1 VLGVGRGAGEAT
13 QRRRIERAAP
23 RGEERDR
30 GEPGE
35 ELEPMRRDV
44 LVWHAIAREV
54 HDGAERKRD
63 EARPGQRSGGRSG
76 RDVKRD
82 DHPCGTR
89 MRGRNN
95 VRRPYPSVASLL
107 RPGRSRRLV
116 RPLRLIALAYLAVGL
131 LAAVLFRSTIAAQAE
146 AVVVLSAVLDTPVVT
161 WVVEHMTDEPR
172 VEDAPVAG
180 VPATVV
186 RPGGSGPWP
195 VLVFVNGVTPRG
207 RHHPD
212 VQALAR
218 GLARAG
224 YLVVVPD
231 PPGLAQGEIT
241 VRTLD
246 ATAAVVQ
253 EATRLRGARA
263 RVALLGVSAG
273 GSLALV
279 AAAEPAF
286 ASRVSVVAAIAPYAD
301 LPDMFRLATIGSYAD
316 GGHLVPYDSASYLT
330 LVAARSLVAAL
341 PPGRE
346 RDELLAA
353 LPATREVDEEPPDP
367 LAGLRALERHTLSP
381 DARAVL
387 ALLLNREPGRFDELY
402 AALPPRMRAANERLS
417 PSTVAARAPAPIELA
432 SAPEDKYFPLAHSH
446 ELAGLAPEARV
457 TVTATLEHA
466 VPDASLD
473 GALDLL
479 RFDAFAVRVLE
490 RAGG

>member
-1 VLGVGRGAGEAT
+1 
-13 QRRRIERAAP
+13 
-23 RGEERDR
+23 
-30 GEPGE
+30 
-35 ELEPMRRDV
+35 
-44 LVWHAIAREV
+44 
-54 HDGAERKRD
+54 
-63 EARPGQRSGGRSG
+63 
-76 RDVKRD
+76 
-82 DHPCGTR
+82 
-89 MRGRNN
+89 
-95 VRRPYPSVASLL
+95 
-107 RPGRSRRLV
+107 
-116 RPLRLIALAYLAVGL
+116 
-131 LAAVLFRSTIAAQAE
+131 
-146 AVVVLSAVLDTPVVT
+146 
-161 WVVEHMTDEPR
+161 
-172 VEDAPVAG
+172 
-180 VPATVV
+180 
-186 RPGGSGPWP
+186 

-241 VRTLD
+241 GRTLE
-246 ATAAVVQ
+246 ATAAVVE
-253 EATRLRGARA
+253 EATRLPGAGA

-279 AAAEPAF
+279 AAAEPAL

-301 LPDMFRLATIGSYAD
+301 LADVFRLATIGSYAD
-316 GGHLVPYDSASYLT
+316 GSRVVRYDSASYLT

-341 PPGRE
+341 ARSRE

-367 LAGLRALERHTLSP
+367 LAGLRVLDRRPLSP

-402 AALPPRMRAANERLS
+402 AALPPRMRAANARLS
-417 PSTVAARAPAPIELA
+417 PVTVAARLRAPVELA
-432 SAPEDKYFPLAHSH
+432 SAPKDKYFPLAHSH
-446 ELAGLAPEARV
+446 ELALLAPDARV
-457 TVTATLEHA
+457 TVTTTLEHA

-473 GALDLL
+473 AVLDLL